1 MSSIADGYFGI
12 YGKDVEKVFN
22 DSIQLKTYGMRLDFK
37 KDSILVIIDPIQE
50 FHKGGVGRS
59 AMNGSTI
66 AAGFDLGIGMCIYTT
81 DIKANVGSGVARME
95 IKYHKPVDG
104 NKAIFECRVDKIKK
118 NLVYCSGILL
128 DENKTICASATGTLV
143 VK

>member
-1 MSSIADGYFGI
+1 MTSISDGYFGI
-12 YGKDVEKVFN
+12 YGKDVEQVFN
-22 DSIQLKTYGMRLDFK
+22 DSIQLKQFGMQLDFK
-37 KDSILVIIDPIQE
+37 TDSVLVIIDPVQE

-66 AAGFDLGIGMCIYTT
+66 AAGFDLGLGMCIYIT

-95 IKYHKPVDG
+95 IKYKKAVDG
-104 NKAIFECRVDKIKK
+104 NKAIFKCKVDKIKK
-118 NLVYCSGILL
+118 NLVYCSGILF
-128 DENKTICASATGTLV
+128 DENENLCASATGTLV

>member
-1 MSSIADGYFGI
+1 MTSISDGYFGI

-37 KDSILVIIDPIQE
+37 TNEILVIIDPIME
-50 FHKGGVGRS
+50 FHRGGVGRS

-66 AAGFDLGIGMCIYTT
+66 AAAFDLGIGMSIYLTE
-81 DIKANVGSGVARME
+81 IKANVGSGVARME

-104 NKAIFECRVDKIKK
+104 NIAIFKCKIESIKK
-118 NLVYCSGILL
+118 NLVYCSGVLL
-128 DENKTICASATGTLV
+128 DEKENLCASATGTLV